1 MTRYILCILL
11 VMSMANVVAWAEP
24 DDYIYDRIARISYME
39 GYVSFQHTSDVDWTA
54 ASINLP
60 LQPGDRIYTGPG
72 GRAEIEF
79 DEGSVLQLA
88 EQTDIQFLSLNDEII
103 QIRILTGLSS
113 LTVLSEANF
122 EADTPAAAFIVLS
135 KGVYRFDTKD
145 NGDTDAIVRKGA
157 LDAVSHRFVHRIDSG
172 EQMFITAE
180 ENNSYHLSRYDR
192 RDAWDEWTDRRNADA
207 IARTSRKYLPD
218 NVYVGVSDLDHYGR
232 WVTVESYGAA
242 WVPFSVGVSWSPY
255 SVGRWCYRPV
265 WGWTWVS
272 YEPWG
277 WLPYHYGRW
286 YRSASYG
293 WCWLPGPSFS
303 FNFWS
308 PGLVTFYYGPTWVSW
323 CPLGPGDYYSIT
335 NYYYNRRLYQ
345 NQVVNLRALH
355 RRDPGD
361 SINRHARGAFRT
373 VDIAQFRDGGSRA
386 IATRSGYRK
395 ITQPWN
401 QGSLVRERLAVQ
413 PTSRSFSAD
422 PDRRAVRSR
431 VVKPKP
437 ALVHAEPTAL
447 SAKRDGYIRLT
458 NVNVTSRAVNR
469 TKSGNTSKSGDT
481 VNIANPNRERAI
493 QNSQS
498 TGGSSVRKQSNVGA
512 VNRNKQESRSSG
524 SRDVREG
531 VGDTRNN
538 SNSIK
543 NGQDRNTVRS
553 SPQVTS
559 SRSNERISTVRST
572 TSRNSV
578 GTVTSENSTRQR
590 ITRDTFPSI
599 TSGSRITS
607 TPQNYRPSEQESVR
621 INRSS
626 GQSSSSRNSSSSS
639 QSRSYSSSPS
649 ISRTPS
655 YSTPSSDSR
664 LRSTPQNSRSSAQGS
679 VRINRSS
686 AQPRNSSSSSRSN
699 SYSTSSS
706 SRKSSSTS
714 SSSSGKSSSSN
725 RATRRS
731 K

>member
-1 MTRYILCILL
+1 MARYVLCILL
-11 VMSMANVVAWAEP
+11 VMSMANVVAWAES

-79 DEGSVLQLA
+79 DEGSVLRLA
-88 EQTDIQFLSLNDEII
+88 EQTDIQFLSLNEEII
-103 QIRILTGLSS
+103 QVRILTGLSS

-122 EADTPAAAFIVLS
+122 EIDTPAAAFIVLRE
-135 KGVYRFDTKD
+135 GVYRFDTKG

-180 ENNSYHLSRYDR
+180 ENSSYHLSRYDR

-218 NVYVGVSDLDHYGR
+218 NVYVGVSDLDRHGR
-232 WVTVESYGAA
+232 WITVESYGVA
-242 WVPFSVGVSWSPY
+242 WVPFSVSASWSPY

-286 YRSASYG
+286 YRSVSYG

-308 PGLVTFYYGPTWVSW
+308 PGLVTFYHGPTWVSW

-335 NYYYNRRLYQ
+335 NYYYNRRLYR

-355 RRDPGD
+355 RRAPGD
-361 SINRHARGAFRT
+361 SFNRHARGAFRT
-373 VDIAQFRDGGSRA
+373 VEIAQFRDGGSRA
-386 IATRSGYRK
+386 IATRNGYRQVS
-395 ITQPWN
+395 QPWS

-422 PDRRAVRSR
+422 PDRRAVRSSL
-431 VVKPKP
+431 VKPKP

-447 SAKRDGYIRLT
+447 SSKRDGYVRLT
-458 NVNVTSRAVNR
+458 NANVTLRAVNR

-481 VNIANPNRERAI
+481 VYIANPSRERVL

-498 TGGSSVRKQSNVGA
+498 TGGSSARKLSNIGA
-512 VNRNKQESRSSG
+512 ANRNKEESRSSG
-524 SRDVREG
+524 SRDMREG
-531 VGDTRNN
+531 TGNTRNN
-538 SNSIK
+538 GNSIT
-543 NGQDRNTVRS
+543 NDQERNTART

-559 SRSNERISTVRST
+559 SRSNERIGTVRSA
-572 TSRNSV
+572 TSRNSI
-578 GTVTSENSTRQR
+578 GAATSENSTRQR
-590 ITRDTFPSI
+590 VTRDTLPSV
-599 TSGSRITS
+599 TSGRRITS
-607 TPQNYRPSEQESVR
+607 TPQDNKPSTQEGVR

-626 GQSSSSRNSSSSS
+626 SPSRNSGSSS

-649 ISRTPS
+649 SNRTPS
-655 YSTPSSDSR
+655 YSTPSSGSR

-679 VRINRSS
+679 VRINRSPS
-686 AQPRNSSSSSRSN
+686 PSRSSSSSSRSN
-699 SYSTSSS
+699 SYSPSSS
-706 SRKSSSTS
+706 SRKSSSAS

-731 K
+731 R

>member
-1 MTRYILCILL
+1 MTRYVLCILL
-11 VMSMANVVAWAEP
+11 VLSLANVVAWAEP
-24 DDYIYDRIARISYME
+24 DDYIYERIARISYME
-39 GYVSFQHTSDVDWTA
+39 GNVSFQHTSDVDWTA

-79 DEGSVLQLA
+79 DEGSVLRLA
-88 EQTDIQFLSLNDEII
+88 EQTDIQFLSLNEEII

-180 ENNSYHLSRYDR
+180 ENSSYHLSRYDR
-192 RDAWDEWTDRRNADA
+192 RDGWDEWTDRRNADA
-207 IARTSRKYLPD
+207 IARASRKYLPN
-218 NVYVGVSDLDHYGR
+218 NVYVGASDLDRYGH
-232 WVTVESYGAA
+232 WVNVESYGVA
-242 WVPFSVGVSWSPY
+242 WVPYSVGVSWSPY

-286 YRSASYG
+286 YRSTSYG

-345 NQVVNLRALH
+345 GQIVNLRGLN
-355 RRDPGD
+355 RRAPGN

-386 IATRSGYRK
+386 IATKSGYRQ

-401 QGSLVRERLAVQ
+401 QGTLVRERLAVQ
-413 PTSRSFSAD
+413 PTSRSYSGD
-422 PDRRAVRSR
+422 PDRRAVRSSI
-431 VVKPKP
+431 VKPKP

-447 SAKRDGYIRLT
+447 SSKRDGYIRLT
-458 NVNVTSRAVNR
+458 NVNVPSRAASR
-469 TKSGNTSKSGDT
+469 TKSGNTSKSGDAVNT
-481 VNIANPNRERAI
+481 VNPNRERVL

-498 TGGSSVRKQSNVGA
+498 TGGSSVRNKSNVGA
-512 VNRNKQESRSSG
+512 VNRNKQENRPSG
-524 SRDVREG
+524 SRDMREG
-531 VGDTRNN
+531 GGDTRNEG
-538 SNSIK
+538 NSIK
-543 NGQDRNTVRS
+543 NGQGRTTVRS
-553 SPQVTS
+553 SPQATS
-559 SRSNERISTVRST
+559 SLRDERIGTARST

-578 GTVTSENSTRQR
+578 GIAGSENSTRQR
-590 ITRDTFPSI
+590 VTRDTFRSG

-607 TPQNYRPSEQESVR
+607 TPQNYRRSEQESLR
-621 INRSS
+621 IERPS
-626 GQSSSSRNSSSSS
+626 GPSSSSENSGSRS
-639 QSRSYSSSPS
+639 QTRSYSLSPS
-649 ISRTPS
+649 SNRTPS
-655 YSTPSSDSR
+655 YSTPSSGNQ
-664 LRSTPQNSRSSAQGS
+664 LRSTPQNSRSSAQGG

-686 AQPRNSSSSSRSN
+686 AQPRSSSSSSRSN
-699 SYSTSSS
+699 SYAPSSS
-706 SRKSSSTS
+706 SRRSSSTA
-714 SSSSGKSSSSN
+714 SSSSGKSSSGN
-725 RATRRS
+725 RATRSS